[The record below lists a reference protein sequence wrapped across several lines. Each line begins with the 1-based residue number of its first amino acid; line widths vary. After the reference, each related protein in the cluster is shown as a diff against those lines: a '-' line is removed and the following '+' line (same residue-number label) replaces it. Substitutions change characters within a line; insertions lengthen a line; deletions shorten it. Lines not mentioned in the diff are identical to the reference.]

1 MHLVVQLVYL
11 LVACLNLTLGCE
23 SQYTRRE
30 LQKKFSKS
38 NSRSRRDHQTDSC
51 AVRLREDPLG
61 LRGGSPL
68 ATGCDRD
75 LGIYSTGLSNVP
87 PPFEWDVEYA
97 NTCEEKC
104 LKNPDCT
111 YYQLEYQPNTNCKSF
126 RCTLKKGRITGM
138 VKSDSTNRAQ
148 NLYLHLYLGQT
159 SARPL
164 RITGKKSN
172 KPAGSCTT
180 NTTLTEPATST
191 EVEVGTRG
199 QGTTTEQERQGVSCL
214 RKVFLINCQF
224 FIESIRLEFWFSL
237 LRSIKKHFFSSCSDN
252 NRWG

>member
-75 LGIYSTGLSNVP
+75 LGNYSTGLSNVP

-180 NTTLTEPATST
+180 NTTQTEPATST
-191 EVEVGTRG
+191 EAEIRTRG

-214 RKVFLINCQF
+214 SQNLSHKRSVFY
-224 FIESIRLEFWFSL
+224 
-237 LRSIKKHFFSSCSDN
+237 
-252 NRWG
+252 

>member
-138 VKSDSTNRAQ
+138 VKPDSRNRTQ
-148 NLYLHLYLGQT
+148 MNP
-159 SARPL
+159 RPL

-180 NTTLTEPATST
+180 NTTQTEPATST
-191 EVEVGTRG
+191 EAEIGTRG

-214 RKVFLINCQF
+214 SQSLSHKLSVFY
-224 FIESIRLEFWFSL
+224 
-237 LRSIKKHFFSSCSDN
+237 
-252 NRWG
+252 